1 MGKRY
6 LVLGAGI
13 SGLAAARALLHQS
26 QEVLVLEAAPT
37 VGGLTR
43 SIVVSGFTFD
53 YTGHLLHLS
62 RSASPSGV
70 PFADLKDEEWQKVSR
85 NTVALVG
92 DQLVPAP
99 VQYNLVDVPEP
110 LRSRFIDSYE
120 ARLSGPISSF
130 KDYLVQGFGEAL
142 SEEFLI
148 PQNEKTMV
156 TRLERLSDKAIKRF
170 FPQPVEEKVR
180 DGMQPGAEKPE
191 EYNSQFW
198 YPKTGGIEKLVHGLE
213 RGVPVRIMTEVAQV
227 DWRHNKVI
235 AKNGEEFAYDELIS
249 CIPLNQLCRMTE
261 GLEEYVPWLTHSQTV
276 ILNLGV
282 RGSVPEEL
290 EGVHWIYVP
299 DRKHPFYR
307 VGVYSNFSKGMVPEG
322 YHSFYVEMGVPGDDH
337 PHLYAM
343 QQNAVRNMHA
353 LGWLQTRDVVCS
365 VLTTIPCAYVHHTLE
380 REVVMEALLPRLK
393 EMRITPIGR
402 YGTWDYTSMEDSIY
416 GGIEAAEAL
425 L

>member
-13 SGLAAARALLHQS
+13 SGLAAARALLHKS

-43 SIVVSGFTFD
+43 TTVVSGFSFD

-70 PFADLKDEEWQKVSR
+70 PFAGLEDKEWQKVSR
-85 NTVALVG
+85 NAMALIG

-99 VQYNLVDVPEP
+99 VQYNLAKVPEP

-120 ARLSGPISSF
+120 SRPSGVASSF
-130 KDYLVQGFGEAL
+130 KDYVVQGFGEAL

-148 PQNEKTMV
+148 PQNEKTMA
-156 TRLERLSDKAIKRF
+156 TRLERLSTKAVKRF
-170 FPQPVEEKVR
+170 FPQPVAEKVR
-180 DGMQPGAEKPE
+180 AGMQPVAEQPV

-198 YPKTGGIEKLVHGLE
+198 YPKTGGIEKLVRGLE
-213 RGVPVRIMTEVAQV
+213 QGVPVRIMTEVTRV

-235 AKNGEEFAYDELIS
+235 AMNGEEFAYDELIS
-249 CIPLNQLCRMTE
+249 CIPLNYLCRITE
-261 GLEEYVPWLTHSQTV
+261 GLQEYAPWLTHSQTV

-282 RGSVPEEL
+282 RGPVPEEL
-290 EGVHWIYVP
+290 KDVHWIYVP
-299 DRKHPFYR
+299 ERTYPFYR
-307 VGVYSNFSKGMVPEG
+307 VGIYSNFSQGMVPEG
-322 YHSFYVEMGVPGDDH
+322 YHSFYVELGFPGDSQ
-337 PHLYAM
+337 PHLYSL
-343 QQNAVRNMHA
+343 QQNAMQKLDA
-353 LGWLQTRDVVCS
+353 LGWLRTQDLACS
-365 VLTTIPCAYVHHTLE
+365 VLTTIPCAYVHHTPE
-380 REVVMEALLPRLK
+380 RESVMEVLLPRLK
-393 EMRITPIGR
+393 ELCITPIGR

-416 GGIEAAEAL
+416 EGIEAVEAL
-425 L
+425 V